1 MAHAPSRKCSRTTA
15 SGRPCRA
22 WAVHG
27 SDPPACAAHAGS
39 SPPVPDRG
47 PDSAPEPAVTLDI
60 LDVIA
65 DLAAKQLCLSRYIDE
80 CLAAGDTAVP
90 DLTRLLALHSQNA
103 ARLGRLL
110 RDKRALLPDADDE
123 RTAAISQALDELS
136 EEWGVEL

>member
-1 MAHAPSRKCSRTTA
+1 VARAQSRKCSRTTA
-15 SGRPCRA
+15 SGEPCQA

-27 SDPPACAAHAGS
+27 SDPPVCAAHARSGRA
-39 SPPVPDRG
+39 VLDARPDAAR
-47 PDSAPEPAVTLDI
+47 EPAATPDI

-103 ARLGRLL
+103 ARLGRLF
-110 RDKRALLPDADDE
+110 RDKQALLPDADDE
-123 RTAAISQALDELS
+123 RTAAIFQALDELS